1 MVYDVAVIGAGIIG
15 CGVARELSRYNCKAV
30 LIEKENDVAMG
41 TTRANSAIIHAGYD
55 PEPGTLMAKYNA
67 PGNKM
72 AGEICEELD
81 VPFKRCGSFVLAFS
95 EEEMETVKKLYERGV
110 ANGVPD
116 QKILTGEEVREMEP
130 NVNENCVGAL
140 YAPSAG
146 IVNPWEFALAMGEQA
161 VENGVELKLCWE
173 VASVKKEMTQ
183 KSNRLTNS
191 RKCRILKRKKQK
203 EIRHVPVMQHR
214 KSCSPAEN
222 AVRQFFIPT
231 ADGGLRRYHHQPYL
245 RESQS
250 VQKYFLS
257 AV

>member
-95 EEEMETVKKLYERGV
+95 EEEMETVKKLYDRGV
-110 ANGVPD
+110 KNGVPD
-116 QKILTGEEVREMEP
+116 QQILSGEEVRKIEP
-130 NVNENCVGAL
+130 NVSENCVGAL
-140 YAPSAG
+140 FAPSAG

-173 VASVKKEMTQ
+173 VSSIEKENENFFAYSYVWNKDDEWCSEFGTVGI
-183 KSNRLTNS
+183 KSA
-191 RKCRILKRKKQK
+191 C
-203 EIRHVPVMQHR
+203 
-214 KSCSPAEN
+214 
-222 AVRQFFIPT
+222 
-231 ADGGLRRYHHQPYL
+231 GGLRR
-245 RESQS
+245 
-250 VQKYFLS
+250 FC
-257 AV
+257 